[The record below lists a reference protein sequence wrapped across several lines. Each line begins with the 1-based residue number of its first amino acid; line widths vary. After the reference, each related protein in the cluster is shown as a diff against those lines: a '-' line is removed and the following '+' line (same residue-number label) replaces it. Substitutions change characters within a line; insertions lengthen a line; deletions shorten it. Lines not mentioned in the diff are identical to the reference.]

1 MLPNDY
7 WNTNCIS
14 IYSKNT
20 VYTEEMNENLIKIQ
34 ILAPPPTQYI
44 FF

>member
-1 MLPNDY
+1 MIIETLIASVFIP
-7 WNTNCIS
+7 
-14 IYSKNT
+14 KNT